1 MPVFLI
7 EKHNL
12 EMPVHFTKKACLGLA
27 LFCGLSHFATAQTA
41 PSQPITSETVPTQ
54 SELPQTRLQFTQLQQ
69 APQQAQQPQQ
79 AQTVPTTR
87 SPILSVGQPESLADL
102 VERISP
108 AVVNIKVTTDSGET
122 TTLGQG
128 SGFIISPK
136 GEVVTN
142 YHVIEG
148 GDNIAIE
155 FNNGESLPANIMGT
169 DAETDLALL
178 QIDHKRNFPTVPF
191 YHGEKIR
198 IGDYV
203 IAIGN
208 PFGIGQST
216 SLGIISA
223 IGRDSVDSGS
233 YVDYIQT
240 DATIN
245 TGNSGG
251 PLFNP
256 KGEVVGVNSAIYSP
270 TGASVGIAFAIP
282 HYTAEEVIVAL
293 RRDGR
298 VRRGWL
304 GAGLR
309 TAEYTLD
316 NEEGIY
322 RAGATI
328 HSLFAGGPAE
338 KNGLL
343 VDDIILNINGQAVL
357 NSVEATRLI
366 GRARPGDLIRMII
379 EREEVSQTIEIK
391 IEERPEKDVVE
402 SSVSAAVASE
412 SSAAP
417 EGPRSNESVGAGL
430 SLVDLSATFRDSIGM
445 SPDQVGVYVEN
456 VSPGSQADLKGI
468 KAGMVLLEADHQP
481 IPSVS
486 QFRNMV
492 NKAKRAGHS
501 SLTLKVRLTNGGESF
516 VSLPFA

>member
-1 MPVFLI
+1 
-7 EKHNL
+7 
-12 EMPVHFTKKACLGLA
+12 LGWLC
-27 LFCGLSHFATAQTA
+27 FVGFR
-41 PSQPITSETVPTQ
+41 I
-54 SELPQTRLQFTQLQQ
+54 LPPP

-155 FNNGESLPANIMGT
+155 FNNG
-169 DAETDLALL
+169 
-178 QIDHKRNFPTVPF
+178 

-328 HSLFAGGPAE
+328 HSLFAGGPAR
-338 KNGLL
+338 G
-343 VDDIILNINGQAVL
+343 
-357 NSVEATRLI
+357 
-366 GRARPGDLIRMII
+366 
-379 EREEVSQTIEIK
+379 
-391 IEERPEKDVVE
+391 
-402 SSVSAAVASE
+402 
-412 SSAAP
+412 
-417 EGPRSNESVGAGL
+417 
-430 SLVDLSATFRDSIGM
+430 
-445 SPDQVGVYVEN
+445 
-456 VSPGSQADLKGI
+456 
-468 KAGMVLLEADHQP
+468 
-481 IPSVS
+481 
-486 QFRNMV
+486 
-492 NKAKRAGHS
+492 
-501 SLTLKVRLTNGGESF
+501 LTNH
-516 VSLPFA
+516 